1 MQNETEEATNGNY
14 ASDPSVNA
22 EIKGTVEMAENKIE
36 GDDDKKAEKDLAET
50 GTSVKDVCP
59 AGMPTGTPAQ
69 VAKSAALKQKLTACI
84 NAQIEKEAALK
95 KASEEAELAKQAAA
109 KQAEINEVVTATEVL
124 NKVASFTEDKT
135 AEELAALTD
144 DIEVSF
150 KKLAATN
157 PLFNVACEQAL
168 IRKMAA
174 EVEALAASEGIPP
187 EEAAAALDAA
197 VAEDPEAMSELTNEA
212 EGEALSDL
220 AAAEQDSAA
229 LMDGLDQTA
238 AQLSEALGE
247 PVTSDDI
254 LAAVDEVT
262 AQAEQ
267 LGVPPEALV
276 QAAAAEMAQGA

>member
-1 MQNETEEATNGNY
+1 
-14 ASDPSVNA
+14 
-22 EIKGTVEMAENKIE
+22 
-36 GDDDKKAEKDLAET
+36 
-50 GTSVKDVCP
+50 
-59 AGMPTGTPAQ
+59 
-69 VAKSAALKQKLTACI
+69 
-84 NAQIEKEAALK
+84 
-95 KASEEAELAKQAAA
+95 
-109 KQAEINEVVTATEVL
+109 
-124 NKVASFTEDKT
+124 
-135 AEELAALTD
+135 
-144 DIEVSF
+144 
-150 KKLAATN
+150 
-157 PLFNVACEQAL
+157 
-168 IRKMAA
+168 
-174 EVEALAASEGIPP
+174 
-187 EEAAAALDAA
+187 
-197 VAEDPEAMSELTNEA
+197 MSELTNEA

>member
-1 MQNETEEATNGNY
+1 MQNETEEGTNGNY

-50 GTSVKDVCP
+50 GTAVKDVCP

-84 NAQIEKEAALK
+84 NAQIEKEAAL
-95 KASEEAELAKQAAA
+95 AKQAAA
-109 KQAEINEVVTATEVL
+109 KLAASNEVVTATEVL
-124 NKVASFTEDKT
+124 NKVASFAESKT

-157 PLFNVACEQAL
+157 PLFNVVCEQAL

>member
-22 EIKGTVEMAENKIE
+22 EVKGTVEMAENKIE

-50 GTSVKDVCP
+50 GTDVKDVCP

-69 VAKSAALKQKLTACI
+69 VAKSCI
-84 NAQIEKEAALK
+84 NAQIEKEAAMR
-95 KASEEAELAKQAAA
+95 KAAEEAELAKQAAA
-109 KQAEINEVVTATEVL
+109 KQAESNEVMTATEVL
-124 NKVASFTEDKT
+124 SKVASFTEDKT

-174 EVEALAASEGIPP
+174 EVEALSASEGIPP

>member
-84 NAQIEKEAALK
+84 NAQIEKEAAL
-95 KASEEAELAKQAAA
+95 AKQAAA
-109 KQAEINEVVTATEVL
+109 RQAESNEVVTATEVL
-124 NKVASFTEDKT
+124 NKVASFAETKT

-174 EVEALAASEGIPP
+174 EVEALSASEGIPP